1 MANTHNGVFVACKN
15 GDISCAK
22 LISETDKSWL
32 IEIEKKQRSI
42 SKADKRTTVF
52 KLMSDALKWN
62 CNDQALIDHFV
73 TLDAAEQNHL
83 TAT

>member
-32 IEIEKKQRSI
+32 VEIEKKQRRI
-42 SKADKRTTVF
+42 SKTDKRTTVF
-52 KLMSDALKWN
+52 KLMSDALKWS
-62 CNDQALIDHFV
+62 CNDQSLIDHFV
-73 TLDAAEQNHL
+73 TLDAAKTASL
-83 TAT
+83 TAS